1 MPATFPSHQGLIA
14 PLWRRWPESF
24 NVLALCI
31 GAGVPDAVDGIAG
44 IFRGHLGQWYG
55 HSLLGLFLLGVPL
68 GLVLTWLT
76 LQFGRGL
83 SALAGPDAAR
93 APRLARIADGIRRL
107 NGMSVHDSRLGRL
120 LFVSCSVWIGAFSHL
135 AFDLVSHGKFIWLMP
150 WYENH
155 RCFPDWWYARWWE
168 VPLLGYRSPYPVGP
182 HVLVWIFLSILGIV
196 LLCRPPGRNQG
207 TPHRPDQDG

>member
-1 MPATFPSHQGLIA
+1 LPATFPSHQGLIA

-55 HSLLGLFLLGVPL
+55 HSLLGLFLVGLPL

-76 LQFGRGL
+76 VLFGRGL
-83 SALAGPDAAR
+83 SALAGRDAAR
-93 APRLARIADGIRRL
+93 APRVARIAEGIQRL
-107 NGMSVHDSRLGRL
+107 NSGPVHDSRLGRL
-120 LFVSCSVWIGAFSHL
+120 LFVGCSVWIGAFSHL
-135 AFDLVSHGKFIWLMP
+135 VFDLISHGNFLWFLP

-155 RCFPDWWYARWWE
+155 RCFPEWWYTRWFE
-168 VPLLGYRSPYPVGP
+168 LPLPGYKNPYPAGP
-182 HVLVWIFLSILGIV
+182 QVLVWIFLSVLGIV
-196 LLCRPPGRNQG
+196 LFCRPFRR
-207 TPHRPDQDG
+207 TRATSDRAKTSA